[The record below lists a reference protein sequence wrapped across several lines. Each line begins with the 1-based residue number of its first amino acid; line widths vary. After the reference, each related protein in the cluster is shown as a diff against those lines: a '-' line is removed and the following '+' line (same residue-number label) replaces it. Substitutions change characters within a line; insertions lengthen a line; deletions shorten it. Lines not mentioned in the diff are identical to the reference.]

1 MENIEKIVKE
11 ILKSSN
17 INPNKIDK
25 GWIYEVNAQGNPYED
40 FRDEYENA
48 DMIDDRIAERTL
60 PNITQG
66 ESYLV
71 VMSAKELVKAKLKE
85 IHNRR
90 FAEYSNENLI
100 VKKKEDVVDELMKK
114 AGIKPE
120 PAARKNPK

>member
-11 ILKSSN
+11 ILKNSN

-25 GWIYEVNAQGNPYED
+25 GWIYKVNAQGNPYED
-40 FRDEYENA
+40 FRDEYKNA
-48 DMIDDRIAERTL
+48 DMIDNRIAERTL
-60 PNITQG
+60 PNTTQS

-85 IHNRR
+85 VHNTR
-90 FAEYSNENLI
+90 FAEYTGKNLI

-114 AGIKPE
+114 VEIKPE
-120 PAARKNPK
+120 PAARKTQK